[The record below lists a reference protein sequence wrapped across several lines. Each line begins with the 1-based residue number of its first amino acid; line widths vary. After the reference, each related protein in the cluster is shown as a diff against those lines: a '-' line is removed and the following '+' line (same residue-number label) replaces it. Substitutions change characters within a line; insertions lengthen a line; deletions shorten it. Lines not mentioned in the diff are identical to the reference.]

1 MLTQTLRRHIYCVFT
16 QNDKTLFAHRQAHA
30 HKYTCTAAW
39 QSHLLVVV
47 EKFLS
52 TKCCAVMTQVCEFSN
67 LACVP
72 DYCIMA
78 SA

>member
-1 MLTQTLRRHIYCVFT
+1 MLADTIKIYTYSVRMTKQDTERH
-16 QNDKTLFAHRQAHA
+16 AHT
-30 HKYTCTAAW
+30 HKYTAAW
-39 QSHLLVVV
+39 RPHLLGLV

-67 LACVP
+67 LLCVP

>member
-1 MLTQTLRRHIYCVFT
+1 MKETNTYTQRTTKHGTHTDPRTRPHPPQLVI
-16 QNDKTLFAHRQAHA
+16 
-30 HKYTCTAAW
+30 
-39 QSHLLVVV
+39 SHLLVLV

-67 LACVP
+67 LLCVP